1 VIGIL
6 NFFQKLLDRTRALDF
21 LAPLALRL
29 YLVPVFWMA
38 GSKKLNNAGLD
49 CLSAVSGPCDFVPR
63 QDIIDWFGNSEW
75 GLGLPFPELLAYLAA
90 YTEYFGAILLLIGL
104 AVRWIS
110 LPLMATMVVAIV
122 TVHIQNGWLAIAEG
136 TGLFATAR
144 TEGAI
149 ERLDVAKRILQDH
162 GNYSW
167 LTENGGFVVL
177 NNGIEFATTYFI
189 MLLALFFMGAGNYFS
204 VDYWIAR
211 KWRR

>member
-1 VIGIL
+1 MIGIL
-6 NFFQKLLDRTRALDF
+6 NCFQNLLDKTRALDF

-38 GSKKLNNAGLD
+38 GSGKLNNAGLD
-49 CLSAVSGPCDFVPR
+49 CLSTDSGPCDFTPG
-63 QDIIDWFGNSEW
+63 QDVIDWFGNAEW
-75 GLGLPFPELLAYLAA
+75 GLGLPFPGVLAYLAA

-110 LPLMATMVVAIV
+110 VPLMITMVVAAV
-122 TVHIQNGWLAIAEG
+122 TVHLQNGWLAIAEG
-136 TGLFATAR
+136 TGLFATER

-149 ERLDVAKRILQDH
+149 DRLEVARDILQEH

-167 LTENGGFVVL
+167 LTENGSFVVL
-177 NNGIEFATTYFI
+177 NNGIEFAATYFI
-189 MLLALFFMGAGNYFS
+189 MLLVLFFTGAGSFFS
-204 VDYWIAR
+204 IDYWISR